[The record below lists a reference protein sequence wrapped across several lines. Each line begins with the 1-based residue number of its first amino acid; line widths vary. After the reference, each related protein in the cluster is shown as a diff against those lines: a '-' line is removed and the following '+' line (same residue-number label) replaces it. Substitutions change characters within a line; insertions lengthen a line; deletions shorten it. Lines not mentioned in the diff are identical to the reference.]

1 MKGGCEP
8 DGRGFGIG
16 SIADVMERTMRA
28 RARTWPLCT
37 LRRRPMGTLGRSCK
51 AMQVQDE
58 AVEAPVGGNGTGAA
72 APTFQEALLR
82 LTKYWARNGCA
93 VHLPYHT
100 EVGAGTMN
108 PATFLRVAGPEPW
121 NAAYAEPSMRPD
133 DARYGDNP
141 NRVGRHTQFQV
152 IAKPAGS
159 KTQELYLGSLAALGV
174 DVHSHDV
181 RFVED
186 NWESPVLG
194 AWGLGWEVWLDGM
207 EITQFTY
214 FQQAGGIR
222 LSPPAVEITYGLER
236 ILMALQ
242 QVDHFK
248 DIRYADGIT
257 YGEVFLQ
264 SEYEMSVYHL
274 DVAEVKDQK
283 ARFDSYEEEAKRM
296 LDRRLPVPAYDNLL
310 KASHAFNVLDARG
323 AVGVT
328 ERAAFFAKMRA
339 LARGCAQLWLDRR
352 EELGFP
358 LGVWQM
364 PSPPLG
370 AKPVMDEGY
379 LAPGSSPR
387 DFLLEI
393 GSEELPPQDAIAAAK
408 QLSTAMTGLLD
419 RLRLAH
425 KGITAGGTPR
435 RSFILVKNLVTRQED
450 LAQRIRGPPARVAYD
465 EEGKATK
472 ALEGFC
478 RKNGVSLDEVEIGK
492 DNNDKSGADYIFA
505 DVRTAGRPTADVLS
519 ETLAEVVEGIA
530 FPKTMRWLTDASYS
544 RPVRWIVA
552 MHGNVQVPFVAMDL
566 LSGAT
571 TRLLRSAVEPEV
583 ELKAADEYLDTM
595 EKAGIVVN
603 MELRRQN
610 IHMDAM
616 EAASSVKG
624 SISQRT
630 VDALLEEVTNLV
642 ESPRVILG
650 KFNPDFLRLPQ
661 EVLEIVMKKHQRY
674 FAIEDTSTGKLLP
687 YFITVANGTIDE
699 DVVREG
705 NEAVL
710 RARYEDARFF
720 YKSDCSKSL
729 LSFREKLDG
738 TVFQEKLGSMLDKS
752 TRLEKLA
759 GRVVECMELSP
770 GVVNVVSE
778 AAPLAHCDLATDLV
792 TEFTSLAGTMGRHY
806 AGLEGKPEEVCSA
819 IYEFVLPRS
828 AGDDLPSTD
837 AGAVLAI
844 TDRLDSLVGLFAAGC
859 APSASADPFGLRRA
873 AYGLV
878 QTLVGKGMNASLASL
893 IEVVGSEQPL
903 AIDEGCRTELLTFVR
918 RRLEQLLVDDGV
930 PVEAVRAVLNERG
943 DDPSLAASTAKELA
957 AEMKTDTFA
966 GILASLARPT
976 RITRGKERE
985 MASVV
990 DPDLFE
996 VEEERVLWEA
1006 YETVSASLEGE
1017 VGVSEFVRVCSPIV
1031 GAVDSFF
1038 EKVFVMADDERI
1050 RRNRLAL
1057 LHKVANLPC
1066 GIVDLSQLPG
1076 F

>member
-1 MKGGCEP
+1 
-8 DGRGFGIG
+8 
-16 SIADVMERTMRA
+16 MRA
-28 RARTWPLCT
+28 RVRTWPLCT
-37 LRRRPMGTLGRSCK
+37 LRRRPAGTPERMCK
-51 AMQVQDE
+51 ALHVQDE
-58 AVEAPVGGNGTGAA
+58 AVDALAGGNGTGAA

-174 DVHSHDV
+174 DVNSHDV

-214 FQQAGGIR
+214 FQQAGGIK

-274 DVAEVKDQK
+274 DVAEVEDQK

-364 PSPPLG
+364 PSVPSG
-370 AKPVMDEGY
+370 SKPAMGESY
-379 LAPGSSPR
+379 LASGSSPR

-408 QLSTAMTGLLD
+408 QLKTAVTSLLE

-425 KGITAGGTPR
+425 KGIMTGGTPR
-435 RSFILVKNLVTRQED
+435 RTYVLVKDLVTCQED
-450 LAQRIRGPPARVAYD
+450 LAQRVRGPPARVAYGED
-465 EEGKATK
+465 GKPTK

-478 RKNGVSLDEVEIGK
+478 RKNGVSLDEVELGK
-492 DNNDKSGADYIFA
+492 DSSDENGADYVFA
-505 DVRTAGRPTADVLS
+505 NVKTAGRPTADVLA
-519 ETLAEVVEGIA
+519 ETLAEVVEGIT

-552 MHGNVQVPFVAMDL
+552 LHGEVVVPFVAMGL

-571 TRLLRSAVEPEV
+571 TRLLRNAAEPEIQ
-583 ELKAADEYLDTM
+583 LKSADEYLDEMNT
-595 EKAGIVVN
+595 AGIVVD
-603 MELRRQN
+603 MDLRRQS
-610 IHMDAM
+610 IHQDAL
-616 EAASSVKG
+616 EAASAVQG
-624 SISQRT
+624 TISQRT
-630 VDALLEEVTNLV
+630 ADALLEEVTNLV
-642 ESPRVILG
+642 ECPRVILG
-650 KFNPDFLRLPQ
+650 KYKSEFLSLPQ

-674 FAIEDTSTGKLLP
+674 FAVEDPSTGNLLP
-687 YFITVANGTIDE
+687 YFVTVANGNINVDI
-699 DVVREG
+699 VREG

-729 LSFREKLDG
+729 MSFREKLDG

-752 TRLEKLA
+752 RRLEKLA
-759 GRVVECMELSP
+759 AQ
-770 GVVNVVSE
+770 VVNCLGLSTEVSHLVSQ

-792 TEFTSLAGTMGRHY
+792 TEFTALAGTMGRHY
-806 AGLEGKPEEVCSA
+806 AGLEGKPEEVCTA
-819 IYEFVLPRS
+819 IYEFVLPRG
-828 AGDDLPSTD
+828 AGDELPATD

-859 APSASADPFGLRRA
+859 IPSASADPFGLRRA

-878 QTLVGKGMNASLASL
+878 QTLVGKGMKVSLGNL
-893 IEVVGSEQPL
+893 IEVVSGAQPL
-903 AIDEGCRTELLTFVR
+903 PVSSECQKELLTFIR

-930 PVEAVRAVLNERG
+930 TVEAVRAALNERG
-943 DDPSLAASTAKELA
+943 DNPSLAASTAKELA
-957 AEMKTDTFA
+957 TEMKTDAFA
-966 GILASLARPT
+966 AILSSLARPT
-976 RITRGKERE
+976 RITRGKENE
-985 MASVV
+985 SACAV
-990 DPDLFE
+990 DPGLFE
-996 VEEERVLWEA
+996 AEEETALWEA
-1006 YETVSASLEGE
+1006 YEAVSATLKGE
-1017 VGVSEFVRVCSPIV
+1017 AGIGEFVQVCSPIV
-1031 GAVDSFF
+1031 GVVDNFF
-1038 EKVFVMADDERI
+1038 EKVFVMAEDEKVRK
-1050 RRNRLAL
+1050 NRLAL
-1057 LHKVANLPC
+1057 LQRVAKLPH